1 MAVIDGLGAITKTE
15 RIGRRAASPGAGFSV
30 PAEARADAAAP
41 SPAAAEVSLGGL
53 LALQEGELDT
63 VQDRAA
69 RRHGRDLLDAMAS
82 LQHALLR
89 GPPSP
94 ADARQL
100 AALAAAIPPA
110 ADPRLRQV
118 LEAIGLRAAVELAR
132 LERQTLF

>member
-1 MAVIDGLGAITKTE
+1 MAATC
-15 RIGRRAASPGAGFSV
+15 S
-30 PAEARADAAAP
+30 
-41 SPAAAEVSLGGL
+41 
-53 LALQEGELDT
+53 
-63 VQDRAA
+63 
-69 RRHGRDLLDAMAS
+69 MAS
-82 LQHALLR
+82 LQHALPR